1 MAERKTGSRER
12 GLMLWSAGEPRGET
26 GSHGGHAWP
35 GEALCQVY
43 LKYDL
48 LFIYFFSDALFEEKY
63 VKYLIFFFLRISFLI
78 FILHFKFFFF
88 LNSWYQATN
97 PRGIETFRNFF

>member
-48 LFIYFFSDALFEEKY
+48 LFIYFFQMPCLKKS
-63 VKYLIFFFLRISFLI
+63 
-78 FILHFKFFFF
+78 
-88 LNSWYQATN
+88 T
-97 PRGIETFRNFF
+97 